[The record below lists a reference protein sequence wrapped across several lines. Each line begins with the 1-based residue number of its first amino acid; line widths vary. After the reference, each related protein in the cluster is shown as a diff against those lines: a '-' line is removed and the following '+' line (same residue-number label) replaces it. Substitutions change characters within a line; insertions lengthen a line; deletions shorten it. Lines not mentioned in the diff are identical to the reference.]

1 MFGIDF
7 QSIIIIKDD
16 KQRSYTCELQ
26 QHLNTPYNYFDSAGG
41 QSNRLQRY
49 VEKKGDIKNIKN
61 KLLAVQFHKS

>member
-7 QSIIIIKDD
+7 QSIIIIIKDD

-26 QHLNTPYNYFDSAGG
+26 QRLNTPYNYFDSAGG

-49 VEKKGDIKNIKN
+49 VEKKET
-61 KLLAVQFHKS
+61 